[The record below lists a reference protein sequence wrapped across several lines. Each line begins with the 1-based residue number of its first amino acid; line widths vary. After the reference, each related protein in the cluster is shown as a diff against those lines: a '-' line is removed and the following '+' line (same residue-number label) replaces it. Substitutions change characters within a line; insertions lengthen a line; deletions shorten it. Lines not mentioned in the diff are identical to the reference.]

1 MGEKYAFNTEI
12 MRIVLLA
19 AFSFDTTFRHFH
31 IDSYNILWY
40 IRIIQLFVH
49 RSNGVSEHVSDRTR
63 C

>member
-1 MGEKYAFNTEI
+1 

-19 AFSFDTTFRHFH
+19 VFSFDTTFRHFN

-49 RSNGVSEHVSDRTR
+49 HLQVCDLHRTH